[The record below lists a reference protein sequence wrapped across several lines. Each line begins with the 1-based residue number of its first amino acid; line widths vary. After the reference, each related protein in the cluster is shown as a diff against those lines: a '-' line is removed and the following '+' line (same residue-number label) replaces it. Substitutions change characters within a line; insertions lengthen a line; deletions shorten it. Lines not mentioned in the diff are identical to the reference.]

1 MKTRVL
7 SVYVAL
13 IVSTPVAV
21 FAQQRQAI
29 DNARL
34 SDFVQCAPARFHCDD
49 RSAPLNNEEVV
60 IHHNQSKAQARRMIY
75 KVGLKTQPQQ
85 FVLIS
90 ELIGICEPEAGTQG
104 PSKFCVSIPVLV
116 EPSNDGRSWQY
127 VKP

>member
-7 SVYVAL
+7 SVYIAL
-13 IVSTPVAV
+13 ILSTPAAI
-21 FAQQRQAI
+21 FAQLRQAI
-29 DNARL
+29 DNAPL
-34 SDFVQCAPARFHCDD
+34 SAFVRCDPARFHCYD

-60 IHHNQSKAQARRMIY
+60 IHHNQSKVQARRMIY

-90 ELIGICEPEAGTQG
+90 ELIFYCTTEVGTQG
-104 PSKFCVSIPVLV
+104 RSEYCPIPVLV